1 MSAADATF
9 VPSIKLQPSA
19 PPTNGDALLELDENI
34 VVTRVGGAIADAA
47 SDMRKS
53 DGEEAREAARRAAV
67 DIATAALVANSSE
80 TAAHSDDVDV
90 ITEGIARQLGI
101 SGQQL
106 EDVLIAARLH
116 DIGKLGVPVR
126 ILNKPDSLNPMEWTA
141 IHRHTI
147 VGEQIL
153 LAVPELRGA
162 AHLVRHSH
170 ERWDGAGYPDGLA
183 GEEISLGSR
192 IIFCADAFHAI
203 RSDRPYRRGR
213 PAPEALAEIRAN
225 AGTQFDPAVVE
236 ALVELAG
243 DLRATSNGTRPRSRR
258 AGRLMALMMIVSVG
272 ACGSALAHS
281 GLMPKANPD
290 PRPAAGSTVAEPSTT
305 GGLGAAVQSPIS
317 LDITKGQAT
326 KGQATAGV
334 PTNILEGLSDA
345 GSPTLLSPGT
355 APVSGPIAFLPALGT
370 AATDQTG
377 TGNGSASS
385 QDGPGVR
392 DHGQG
397 IGHGKGQG
405 KGRGAEQGRGHDKQ
419 KSHSAPAAASE
430 GNSGKG
436 KAKGHSGSSGN
447 ATTKSSTGSKSD
459 AGSSKKSPT
468 SHSTTKG
475 DSSKASSGSGSGN
488 TKSGNA
494 AGSAQSSA
502 PVKPPKAPKAPKA
515 PKDTPPAPVQS
526 TDTPPVS
533 GSTSGADAGN
543 TNTGKVKGKG

>member
-1 MSAADATF
+1 M
-9 VPSIKLQPSA
+9 PSIKLQPSA
-19 PPTNGDALLELDENI
+19 PSTNGDTLLELDENI
-34 VVTRVGGAIADAA
+34 VVTRVGGAIAEAA
-47 SDMRKS
+47 SDMRRS

-90 ITEGIARQLGI
+90 ITEGIARQLGV

-170 ERWDGAGYPDGLA
+170 ERWDGGGYPDGLA

-192 IIFCADAFHAI
+192 IVFCADAFHAI

-213 PAPEALAEIRAN
+213 PAAEALAEIRAN

-236 ALVELAG
+236 ALVELSG
-243 DLRATSNGTRPRSRR
+243 NLRATSNGTRPRSRR
-258 AGRLMALMMIVSVG
+258 AGRLMALMLIVSVG

-281 GLMPKANPD
+281 GLMPKANSHSQ
-290 PRPAAGSTVAEPSTT
+290 PATGSTVAEPSAA
-305 GGLGAAVQSPIS
+305 GRLGAAVQSPIS
-317 LDITKGQAT
+317 PEAAKDQA
-326 KGQATAGV
+326 AAGV
-334 PTNILEGLSDA
+334 STNVLGGQSDA
-345 GSPTLLSPGT
+345 GPLSLLSPGT
-355 APVSGPIAFLPALGT
+355 ALSGPAGLFPGALGT
-370 AATDQTG
+370 AAANQTG
-377 TGNGSASS
+377 TDSASNV
-385 QDGPGVR
+385 DGPGVR

-397 IGHGKGQG
+397 IGNGKGQR

-419 KSHSAPAAASE
+419 KNHSAAAAARE

-436 KAKGHSGSSGN
+436 KAKGHSGSS
-447 ATTKSSTGSKSD
+447 
-459 AGSSKKSPT
+459 
-468 SHSTTKG
+468 
-475 DSSKASSGSGSGN
+475 KASSGSGSSN
-488 TKSGNA
+488 AKSGKG
-494 AGSAQSSA
+494 AGSAPSSA
-502 PVKPPKAPKAPKA
+502 PVKPPKASSPPKPPKA
-515 PKDTPPAPVQS
+515 PKDTPPPAPVLS
-526 TDTPPVS
+526 TDTPPLTGSAS
-533 GSTSGADAGN
+533 GVDAGN
-543 TNTGKVKGKG
+543 PNTGDSGKDKGKG